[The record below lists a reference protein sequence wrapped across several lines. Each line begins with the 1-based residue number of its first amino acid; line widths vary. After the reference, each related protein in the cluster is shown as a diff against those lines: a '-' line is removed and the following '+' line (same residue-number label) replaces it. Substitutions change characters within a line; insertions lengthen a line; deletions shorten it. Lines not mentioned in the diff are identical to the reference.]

1 MELLPHEEEKP
12 VLILIEDD
20 SIFERDESFTPL
32 VFFDQPPVE
41 AASSPTEP
49 PAGTEGD
56 SSTQVGILN
65 DDGEL

>member
-1 MELLPHEEEKP
+1 MEFRPHEEEKP
-12 VLILIEDD
+12 VLILIKDD
-20 SIFERDESFTPL
+20 SIFERDESFTLL

-41 AASSPTEP
+41 AASS
-49 PAGTEGD
+49 GTEGD